1 MYRVIFDEQYSRII
15 TMEKIRVG
23 KRIRDINY
31 NKKSNTFSLALEN
44 KNGDIGLLS
53 IDKAYTK

>member
-1 MYRVIFDEQYSRII
+1 
-15 TMEKIRVG
+15 MEKIRVG

-31 NKKSNTFSLALEN
+31 NKKSNTFFLALEN
-44 KNGDIGLLS
+44 ENGDIGLLS